1 MTNFRRPYDP
11 LLLGL
16 LILAGCADHRPA
28 SEEAPLDVSVAQ
40 LKSGK
45 ALSYEEFT
53 GRTAAI
59 PIVDIKARAT
69 GYLDKVLFTDGD
81 DVKSGQ
87 LLYEIDPRTYK
98 ADVKTNLGIVANTE
112 ASLKLAKANL
122 ARAEELLPALAV
134 SKQDYDTFAAQT
146 QQYAAQLQANQ
157 ATLERAELNLGFCKV
172 YAPITGR
179 ISRTNIQ
186 AGNLVT
192 ADQTTLTTLVSMDP
206 IYAYFDVDEQ
216 TLLRVQQ
223 IIREEVS
230 DIGIK
235 DAREYFGKQKLDEGT
250 IRQAVE
256 LLQSPSMENK
266 RAQLSELV
274 ESKLGAGP
282 WRELLAILDAHPR
295 FKSYRDTTVP
305 VYLGS
310 RIEKGHPHVGRLD
323 FTDNRLDSTT
333 GTLRVRGVFPNPQRI
348 LTPDLSVRIR
358 VPIGEPQAALLVTD
372 AAVITDL
379 DRKFLFVL
387 SDKNEVEQR
396 PVQLG
401 GLWEGLRIIQGGVA
415 AGEWIVVSNLQRVR
429 AGMTVTR
436 KEVPMPKPLA
446 QDETTPAPPV
456 VGTKK

>member
-122 ARAEELLPALAV
+122 ARAEELLPAHAV

-274 ESKLGAGP
+274 ESKLVRGLGANCWPSLTRTRGSRAIATRPYRSISGAGSK
-282 WRELLAILDAHPR
+282 RAIR
-295 FKSYRDTTVP
+295 MSGGWT
-305 VYLGS
+305 S
-310 RIEKGHPHVGRLD
+310 RTIA
-323 FTDNRLDSTT
+323 ST
-333 GTLRVRGVFPNPQRI
+333 RR
-348 LTPDLSVRIR
+348 
-358 VPIGEPQAALLVTD
+358 
-372 AAVITDL
+372 
-379 DRKFLFVL
+379 
-387 SDKNEVEQR
+387 
-396 PVQLG
+396 
-401 GLWEGLRIIQGGVA
+401 
-415 AGEWIVVSNLQRVR
+415 
-429 AGMTVTR
+429 
-436 KEVPMPKPLA
+436 
-446 QDETTPAPPV
+446 PAPCAFGEFSPTRSGFSPPIFPCV
-456 VGTKK
+456 SACPSVSHRPRCSSPTPPSSPTWTANSCLS